1 VSQTSV
7 HAARPDIRSG
17 RPVGHRPAGRPR
29 RGRRWLQ
36 KHGFWLLLMSP
47 VLLYLLI
54 AQFYPLLETVRL
66 SVFDH
71 RLTSP
76 DPQTFVGADNYRQ
89 LFTEDRNFWSVVR
102 NSFVWVLGS
111 TSLQLVVGTTIALV
125 LNRPLRLRGLW
136 RGLMLIPWVMPV
148 VVVAIIWRW
157 IFDGQHGL
165 ANHYLTQIGILD
177 EPIVWLGS
185 EIWVW
190 PVLLLTATW
199 MGSPFIALMVLAAL
213 QGISRDVLEAADVDG
228 VSARQRLFHVT
239 LPMIRPTLFVAGMIA
254 VVLTWFKFEVIWALT
269 NGGPGFA
276 TSILPTYVYT
286 QAFQRFDFGMAGA
299 VAASAMV
306 IILVVAGLLA
316 KLFGPRN
323 D

>member
-1 VSQTSV
+1 MNQTGTRRRT
-7 HAARPDIRSG
+7 ADPRPTRQTG
-17 RPVGHRPAGRPR
+17 ATPAGRPG

-36 KHGFWLLLMSP
+36 KHGFWVLLMSP
-47 VLLYLLI
+47 VLLYLLV
-54 AQFYPLLETVRL
+54 AQFYPLVETVRL

-71 RLTSP
+71 RPTSP
-76 DPQTFVGADNYRQ
+76 EPQSFTGLDNYRE
-89 LFTEDRNFWSVVR
+89 LFTEDRNFWRVVR
-102 NSFVWVLGS
+102 NSFLWVLGS
-111 TSLQLVVGTTIALV
+111 TGLQLIVGTTIALV
-125 LNRPLRLRGLW
+125 LNQRLRLRGLW

-148 VVVAIIWRW
+148 IVVAIIWRW

-165 ANHYLTQIGILD
+165 ANHYLTQIGLLD

-213 QGISRDVLEAADVDG
+213 QGISRDVLEAAAVDG
-228 VSARQRLFHVT
+228 TTARQRLFHVI

-299 VAASAMV
+299 VAATAMAIV
-306 IILVVAGLLA
+306 LVVAGILA
-316 KLFGPRN
+316 KLFGPRK